1 MKNIKKTVLC
11 IFSIIFLF
19 TTLVPVS
26 AAPSSVIDYYSD
38 GSYSITE
45 ISESNNS
52 LYELFST
59 NKSKTASKTKK
70 YYSVSGDALWFV
82 KVTGTFQYNG
92 NSSSCTSSSVAAGTY
107 TSSWTINKKTSS
119 KNGATATANATGTR
133 YINSKPDITRTITV
147 TLTCDKNGN
156 LS

>member
-70 YYSVSGDALWFV
+70 YY
-82 KVTGTFQYNG
+82 
-92 NSSSCTSSSVAAGTY
+92 
-107 TSSWTINKKTSS
+107 
-119 KNGATATANATGTR
+119 R
-133 YINSKPDITRTITV
+133 
-147 TLTCDKNGN
+147 
-156 LS
+156 